1 MKVIMH
7 RRNFITFITSSIS
20 TFFLNPRALFSKSRK
35 PGLFFD
41 ESAQLAGRITVRSN
55 SLRVNEP
62 LQLIARWGYM
72 FISLEDLAHA
82 LHLGVYTNEQ
92 KKKSVLYIE
101 KDLVTFA
108 ADNTFI
114 KFNSQML
121 QIPLECLWYDN
132 AVWIPLKYAI
142 TILDKYTPYSWI
154 YNATQKELRIE
165 ETDVNII
172 GVRISARENGTLIDV
187 FATKRFK
194 EKEVILDI
202 RNRWLHIDIYGAK
215 IDPASIAANQPAG
228 IISRIQ
234 AFQMAETVSLSFKL
248 KKEVLSKELVFDP
261 TGNDFHVNL
270 RTKEVIAENRERE
283 KLKEELEERKKL
295 WRIDTIVLD
304 AGHGGKDPGAI
315 GYSKA
320 KEKDLVLPMTLTLG
334 KMIQKELPGVR
345 VVYTRKKDVFIPL
358 WQRTKIANDVGA
370 QLFISLHCN
379 SNKSRRP
386 SGFETYFV
394 SADKN
399 SKATEVVLKE
409 NSAIEYEA
417 SHDLKRYEGVN
428 FILATMLQSDNLR
441 RSQFLASEVQQSL
454 KSKLSKIGMS
464 SRGVKQGPFWVLV
477 GATMPNIL
485 VEAGYISNSHEEKL
499 LKQKTTQK
507 KIAEGILNGIKK
519 YKIEVEK
526 AI

>member
-41 ESAQLAGRITVRSN
+41 ESVQLAGRITVRSN

-62 LQLIARWGYM
+62 LQLIARWGYR

-82 LHLGVYTNEQ
+82 LHLGIYTNEQ

-101 KDLVTFA
+101 KDRVTFA

-234 AFQMAETVSLSFKL
+234 AFQMAETASLSFVIVCAKT
-248 KKEVLSKELVFDP
+248 VF
-261 TGNDFHVNL
+261 
-270 RTKEVIAENRERE
+270 R
-283 KLKEELEERKKL
+283 
-295 WRIDTIVLD
+295 
-304 AGHGGKDPGAI
+304 
-315 GYSKA
+315 
-320 KEKDLVLPMTLTLG
+320 M
-334 KMIQKELPGVR
+334 
-345 VVYTRKKDVFIPL
+345 
-358 WQRTKIANDVGA
+358 
-370 QLFISLHCN
+370 
-379 SNKSRRP
+379 SR
-386 SGFETYFV
+386 
-394 SADKN
+394 
-399 SKATEVVLKE
+399 
-409 NSAIEYEA
+409 
-417 SHDLKRYEGVN
+417 
-428 FILATMLQSDNLR
+428 
-441 RSQFLASEVQQSL
+441 
-454 KSKLSKIGMS
+454 
-464 SRGVKQGPFWVLV
+464 
-477 GATMPNIL
+477 
-485 VEAGYISNSHEEKL
+485 
-499 LKQKTTQK
+499 
-507 KIAEGILNGIKK
+507 
-519 YKIEVEK
+519 
-526 AI
+526 

>member
-1 MKVIMH
+1 
-7 RRNFITFITSSIS
+7 
-20 TFFLNPRALFSKSRK
+20 
-35 PGLFFD
+35 
-41 ESAQLAGRITVRSN
+41 
-55 SLRVNEP
+55 
-62 LQLIARWGYM
+62 M

-82 LHLGVYTNEQ
+82 LRLGVYTNEP

-101 KDLVTFA
+101 KDRVTFTA
-108 ADNTFI
+108 ENTFV
-114 KFNSQML
+114 KFNNQVL
-121 QIPLECLWYDN
+121 QIPLECIWYEE
-132 AVWIPLKYAI
+132 AVWMPLDYAI
-142 TILDKYTPYSWI
+142 TLLDKYTPFSWV
-154 YNATQKELRIE
+154 YQAEQKELRIE

-172 GVRISARENGTLIDV
+172 GVRIAAKENGTLIDV
-187 FATKRFK
+187 LATKKFQ
-194 EKEVILDI
+194 EKEVTLDI

-215 IDPASIAANQPAG
+215 IDPESIKGVPPAG
-228 IISRIQ
+228 IVSRVQ
-234 AFQMAETVSLSFKL
+234 AFQMDETASLSFKL
-248 KKEVLSKELVFDP
+248 KKEVLSKELVFEP
-261 TGNDFHVNL
+261 TGTDFHVNL
-270 RTKEVIAENRERE
+270 RTKEVIAENQEHE
-283 KLKEELEERKKL
+283 KIKSDLEERKKM
-295 WRIDTIVLD
+295 WRVDTIVLD

-334 KMIQKELPGVR
+334 RMIQKELPDVR
-345 VVYTRKKDVFIPL
+345 VVYTRKKDIFIPL

-370 QLFISLHCN
+370 KIFISLHCN
-379 SNKSRRP
+379 ANKSRRP

-399 SKATEVVLKE
+399 AKATDVVLKE

-417 SHDLKRYEGVN
+417 SQDLKRYEGVN
-428 FILATMLQSDNLR
+428 FILATMLQSDNIR
-441 RSQFLASEVQQSL
+441 RSQFLASEVQSAL
-454 KSKLSKIGMS
+454 KSKLRKIGMS
-464 SRGVKQGPFWVLV
+464 SRGVKQGKFWVLV

-519 YKIEVEK
+519 YKTEVEK